1 MQEMP
6 NTKYQIPN
14 TKLEYIPLSLA
25 AEILST
31 SRDYMNVLVRRGK
44 LRAVKLGR
52 NWVTTNEWIEEY
64 QKSVGRLILSTSDV
78 DSRIDKIK
86 HDEKSEL
93 ENLKTKLVLDKE
105 LAERLEKIE
114 SKVSV
119 IESLKK
125 PFLTEREKQLKNNF
139 FIARRLAVKEEKE
152 SVLDK
157 VRNQFQFNDLL
168 AFEKAAKQPE
178 ISKSL
183 RQKSRLR
190 FAVASGLVVVLFLTM
205 VSFVDIDILKFKD
218 FPPKAEQPRA
228 EKVSKYQANIF
239 SNVFRNFPADIPDFS
254 DWLALNL
261 SKGLSIFK
269 PSAFS
274 EFAIGPLKSGPSKIA
289 KPQESFVRIDT
300 HEEALALDALGGLPS
315 EALATEGLPSE
326 TLVKESDFTL
336 LENRL
341 IALENVLVDQIA
353 LVKADLSLQKKTLLE
368 TIDSLMSLAKLVP
381 THPIST
387 IVVQGQPATLT
398 TYSIAPQVQS
408 GFDRLSATSLSL
420 SSDATINGH
429 LTVKSGGEFNTLS
442 VSGASQLTGNV
453 TLGGTLNVAGD
464 STLNNLTV
472 NGSFTTSGGI
482 ATLPNASSTYLTVS
496 NTTWINNGVIINAST
511 TYATLPTFW
520 GTNGTITN
528 ASSTYLTVSNNL
540 WGNQSAFSTSVQT
553 PLIWNNGT
561 LTASTTGSNPLI
573 FATNSSE
580 RMRIDESG
588 KVVIATTTI
597 PSGFGFNV
605 ATSTFIYGNQFL
617 SGGLGVGIATTT
629 SGAIQTSGDV
639 FVGRNLYVS
648 GASTVLG
655 ASSADTL
662 TVNSSVNS
670 SLVPNVNNQYNL
682 GSASFYWGT
691 AYIDTINANNISG
704 ASTTI
709 GGTESAT
716 FTINSDNASV
726 DQENAE
732 LIFFRGQV
740 PPNAVIKWNAATSS
754 KRFEFNQAARFFNET
769 ASTTNPVLTVQG
781 NTGLTANLFQ
791 VLDVST
797 STTIFSVNPVS
808 QKTTMVNASTTNLTI
823 SGNLFG
829 GTGGLSFGSAILLPD
844 GSVSSPSLSF
854 SSDTDTGIFRIG
866 NDKFGLAT
874 GATTSLTLDNGKVI
888 VGNDILTASYQ
899 LEVADRD
906 TNNNTVV
913 DELRLSHFTTG
924 TANDG
929 LGVGILF
936 YGQDV
941 TGSGQNMARIAS
953 QVEHATSTDPGGF
966 LANLI
971 FSTVGSGGLLEKMRL
986 TGNGQL
992 LLATTT
998 VPTGYGANIAT
1009 STYIFGKLS
1018 VGTGTLSLLSG
1029 NIISDSGQFNITN
1042 SANTALTFSTNNL
1055 ERIRIDSSGNVG
1067 IGTTSPNNLL
1077 SLFKSTTPALG
1088 FTTGS
1093 GDSAWTMGIDTADQN
1108 KFKIASSTSLGVN
1121 SRLTIDG
1128 NGNVGIG
1135 TTGLD
1140 SGPYINFN
1148 LDNLAGGKELAYIK
1162 SGITQAGSGDK
1173 AYLSFWTRNSE
1184 VVGERVRITNAGNVG
1199 IASTSPSAIL
1209 SVNVSN
1215 AAGPIPALNIT

>member
-168 AFEKAAKQPE
+168 AFEKATKQPE

-228 EKVSKYQANIF
+228 EKVSKYQ
-239 SNVFRNFPADIPDFS
+239 
-254 DWLALNL
+254 
-261 SKGLSIFK
+261 
-269 PSAFS
+269 

-496 NTTWINNGVIINAST
+496 NTTWINNG
-511 TYATLPTFW
+511 
-520 GTNGTITN
+520 
-528 ASSTYLTVSNNL
+528 
-540 WGNQSAFSTSVQT
+540 
-553 PLIWNNGT
+553 
-561 LTASTTGSNPLI
+561 
-573 FATNSSE
+573 
-580 RMRIDESG
+580 
-588 KVVIATTTI
+588 
-597 PSGFGFNV
+597 
-605 ATSTFIYGNQFL
+605 
-617 SGGLGVGIATTT
+617 
-629 SGAIQTSGDV
+629 
-639 FVGRNLYVS
+639 
-648 GASTVLG
+648 
-655 ASSADTL
+655 
-662 TVNSSVNS
+662 
-670 SLVPNVNNQYNL
+670 
-682 GSASFYWGT
+682 
-691 AYIDTINANNISG
+691 
-704 ASTTI
+704 
-709 GGTESAT
+709 
-716 FTINSDNASV
+716 
-726 DQENAE
+726 
-732 LIFFRGQV
+732 
-740 PPNAVIKWNAATSS
+740 
-754 KRFEFNQAARFFNET
+754 
-769 ASTTNPVLTVQG
+769 
-781 NTGLTANLFQ
+781 
-791 VLDVST
+791 
-797 STTIFSVNPVS
+797 
-808 QKTTMVNASTTNLTI
+808 
-823 SGNLFG
+823 
-829 GTGGLSFGSAILLPD
+829 
-844 GSVSSPSLSF
+844 
-854 SSDTDTGIFRIG
+854 
-866 NDKFGLAT
+866 
-874 GATTSLTLDNGKVI
+874 
-888 VGNDILTASYQ
+888 
-899 LEVADRD
+899 
-906 TNNNTVV
+906 
-913 DELRLSHFTTG
+913 
-924 TANDG
+924 
-929 LGVGILF
+929 
-936 YGQDV
+936 
-941 TGSGQNMARIAS
+941 
-953 QVEHATSTDPGGF
+953 
-966 LANLI
+966 
-971 FSTVGSGGLLEKMRL
+971 
-986 TGNGQL
+986 
-992 LLATTT
+992 
-998 VPTGYGANIAT
+998 
-1009 STYIFGKLS
+1009 
-1018 VGTGTLSLLSG
+1018 
-1029 NIISDSGQFNITN
+1029 
-1042 SANTALTFSTNNL
+1042 
-1055 ERIRIDSSGNVG
+1055 
-1067 IGTTSPNNLL
+1067 
-1077 SLFKSTTPALG
+1077 
-1088 FTTGS
+1088 
-1093 GDSAWTMGIDTADQN
+1093 
-1108 KFKIASSTSLGVN
+1108 
-1121 SRLTIDG
+1121 
-1128 NGNVGIG
+1128 
-1135 TTGLD
+1135 
-1140 SGPYINFN
+1140 
-1148 LDNLAGGKELAYIK
+1148 
-1162 SGITQAGSGDK
+1162 
-1173 AYLSFWTRNSE
+1173 
-1184 VVGERVRITNAGNVG
+1184 
-1199 IASTSPSAIL
+1199 
-1209 SVNVSN
+1209 
-1215 AAGPIPALNIT
+1215 